1 MRSMWAGVISF
12 GLISI
17 PIKLYAATEQRDVS
31 FRQVHRG
38 DGGKITFRRVCTV
51 CGEEV
56 PYSDVAKGYELPSG
70 DVVVLTDEDLARLPV
85 ESGHRIEVLHFT
97 PGSEI
102 DPIFA
107 AKSYY
112 VEPEASGTRAYVLF
126 REALERTGKVA
137 VVKVTLRQ
145 RESLANMRVRDGVIV
160 LQALLWPDEIR
171 EPDFGF
177 LEEDVEVRSQELK
190 MATSLIDTMTEDF
203 TPAAYHDGYRE
214 ELEDLVREKVA
225 GRDVVTPPPPQ
236 EELAGDRPGHP
247 PDLAETLRASVAAAK
262 SRRGRQAGRRH
273 ATA

>member
-17 PIKLYAATEQRDVS
+17 PIKLYAATEQRDVA
-31 FRQVHRG
+31 FRQVHRA
-38 DGGKITFRRVCTV
+38 DGGKITFRRVCSA

-70 DVVVLTDEDLARLPV
+70 DMVVLTDEDLASLPV
-85 ESGHRIEVLHFT
+85 ESEHRIEVLHFT

-102 DPIFA
+102 DPIFQ

-112 VEPEASGTRAYVLF
+112 LEPESSGTRAYVLL
-126 REALERTGKVA
+126 REAMERTGKVA

-145 RESLANMRVRDGVIV
+145 RESLASMRVKDGVIV
-160 LQALLWPDEIR
+160 LQTLLWPEEVR

-203 TPAAYHDGYRE
+203 SPAAHHDRYRE

-225 GRDVVTPPPPQ
+225 GRDVVAPPSPQ
-236 EELAGDRPGHP
+236 EEPASEGPGHP
-247 PDLAETLRASVAAAK
+247 PDLAETLRASVAVAK
-262 SRRGRQAGRRH
+262 SRRQEQADRRH